1 MAVNPEQILTNHN
14 NLSRTLNFG
23 FKQEC
28 RKYIMEYTRRGCK
41 RVVSQRLPPSSLTQT
56 GPVRY
61 TILALMVFPN
71 ETWSLL

>member
-1 MAVNPEQILTNHN
+1 MVVNPEQIVTNQN
-14 NLSRTLNFG
+14 NLSTTLNFG

-28 RKYIMEYTRRGCK
+28 RKYIMEYTGRGCR

-61 TILALMVFPN
+61 TILALVILQMKYAV
-71 ETWSLL
+71 